1 MRSMKCVC
9 IYHYGGPEVLSF
21 TEAPRPR
28 CGPGEVLVQVH
39 AAGVNPVDWKIRE
52 GHLKG
57 MLSHTFPLVLG
68 WDVSGVV
75 GSTGPGTTRLKIGD
89 EVFSRPDILR
99 DGAYAEFIVIKE
111 SEVALKPRSLD
122 HVHAAALPLAGLAAW
137 QSLVEAAQLAPGQRV
152 LIHAAGGGVGSLA
165 VQLAK
170 ARGAH
175 VIGTAS
181 ARNHD
186 FLRDLGVDE
195 IIDYEHMRFEDL
207 APAMDV
213 VLDTIGGDTQERSWK
228 TLKRGGILVSLAS
241 PPSAETAAKLGL
253 RQAFVFVQPQAVQL
267 EALAKLVEAGK
278 LKSIVGTVLPLA
290 EAPRAHALSQ
300 GGHTRGK
307 IVLQIDPIS

>member
-1 MRSMKCVC
+1 MRSMHCVC
-9 IYHYGGPEVLSF
+9 IYHYGGPEMLTC

-52 GHLKG
+52 GHLKEQ
-57 MLSHTFPLVLG
+57 LKHTFPLVLG
-68 WDVSGVV
+68 WDVSGAITE
-75 GSTGPGTTRLKIGD
+75 TGPGTSRLKTGD
-89 EVFSRPDILR
+89 EVFSRPDLLR

-111 SEVALKPRSLD
+111 SEVARKPRTLD

-137 QSLVEAAQLAPGQRV
+137 QSLVEAAQLASGQRV
-152 LIHAAGGGVGSLA
+152 LIHAAAGGVGSLA

-170 ARGAH
+170 TRGAY
-175 VIGTAS
+175 VVATAS

-186 FLRDLGVDE
+186 YLRGLGADE

-228 TLKRGGILVSLAS
+228 TLKPGGILVSLVS
-241 PPSAETAAKLGL
+241 PPSTDTAAKLGL
-253 RQAFVFVQPQAVQL
+253 RQAFFFVQPHAAQL
-267 EALAKLVEAGK
+267 EAIADLVDAGK
-278 LKSIVGTVLPLA
+278 LKSNVETILPLS
-290 EAPRAHALSQ
+290 EAKRAHVLSQ

-307 IVLQIDPIS
+307 IVLQIV